1 MEHPVRQTYWILRGR
16 DAVRAYTFKC
26 PACVRAR
33 ATPQP
38 PMMADLPSARV
49 DSTSPP
55 FAAVGVD
62 FFGPI
67 MVKKD
72 GREEKRYGCI
82 FTCLSTRAVHLEVS
96 HSLDTDS
103 LIMCLRR
110 MMARRGHP
118 RVIYSDNG
126 TAMRGAERELRGCLR
141 RWNQSRIASAML
153 QENVEWRFSPPAAP
167 HFGGAWERLVRSVKR
182 ALQITIGRQAL
193 TDESLLTFLTEVEA
207 LLNSRPLTHVSD
219 DPEDFE
225 ALTPN
230 HFLLGRA
237 SPNLPPGIFH
247 DSDITSRKRW
257 RHGQRLVDH
266 FWQRWRR
273 EYLPSLTVRHKW
285 KTEGREIK
293 AGDLVLLVE
302 DNLPRGVWPLGRVI
316 RTIPGADGRVR
327 AAEVKTATGQKTRP
341 AVRLCVLD
349 L

>member
-1 MEHPVRQTYWILRGR
+1 
-16 DAVRAYTFKC
+16 
-26 PACVRAR
+26 
-33 ATPQP
+33 
-38 PMMADLPSARV
+38 
-49 DSTSPP
+49 
-55 FAAVGVD
+55 
-62 FFGPI
+62 
-67 MVKKD
+67 
-72 GREEKRYGCI
+72 
-82 FTCLSTRAVHLEVS
+82 
-96 HSLDTDS
+96 
-103 LIMCLRR
+103 
-110 MMARRGHP
+110 
-118 RVIYSDNG
+118 
-126 TAMRGAERELRGCLR
+126 
-141 RWNQSRIASAML
+141 ML